1 MDKLP
6 TNWPHQR
13 LLAMYE
19 RHNSQ
24 NEDKASIVPVQNK
37 KTEFGRQLSDCD
49 IQRQMIPYRDCCQAQ
64 GTTRRYFYENNHT
77 VPFCQNTKERRDING
92 LSYEI
97 DFEIVEDN

>member
-1 MDKLP
+1 MKIRQELS
-6 TNWPHQR
+6 
-13 LLAMYE
+13 LY
-19 RHNSQ
+19 
-24 NEDKASIVPVQNK
+24 IIK

-77 VPFCQNTKERRDING
+77 VLSLFVRIQKKEGTLKG
-92 LSYEI
+92 LSYKI

>member
-1 MDKLP
+1 
-6 TNWPHQR
+6 
-13 LLAMYE
+13 
-19 RHNSQ
+19 
-24 NEDKASIVPVQNK
+24 
-37 KTEFGRQLSDCD
+37 
-49 IQRQMIPYRDCCQAQ
+49 MIPYRDCCQAQ